1 MKNVSFVT
9 ATAIAAALPLAAMAQ
24 GAFDNP
30 TGPYVGAGIGR
41 FNVNIDSVDQ
51 VDEVAGSVIDGDDTA
66 MKIFAGWR
74 LLPFLS
80 LEAGYVDLGNP
91 GDDFETSGSDG
102 RYRVGVS
109 GFTVAALGRI
119 PVGPVELIG
128 KIGQYFY
135 DVDTRVEF
143 NGGFPDI
150 RSKNSGNDLFWGGG
164 VGIVLIE
171 RLELRAE
178 YERFD
183 IGNAADD
190 SDAFWLSAAWRF

>member
-1 MKNVSFVT
+1 MKHVSLIT
-9 ATAIAAALPLAAMAQ
+9 ATAVVAALPFAAMAQ
-24 GAFDNP
+24 GAMDNP
-30 TGPYVGAGIGR
+30 TGPYVGVGLGR
-41 FNVNIDSVDQ
+41 FNVNIDSIDQ
-51 VDEVAGSVIDGDDTA
+51 VDEVAESLDDANDTA

-74 LLPFLS
+74 VLPFLS

-102 RYRVGVS
+102 NYRVGVS
-109 GFTVAALGRI
+109 GFTVAALGRV
-119 PVGPVELIG
+119 PVGPVELFG

-135 DVDTRVEF
+135 DVDTRIDF
-143 NGGFPDI
+143 DGGLPSI
-150 RSKNSGNDLFWGGG
+150 RGKDSGNDVFWGGG
-164 VGIVLIE
+164 VSFVVLE

-183 IGNAADD
+183 IGSAADD

>member
-1 MKNVSFVT
+1 MKHVSRMA
-9 ATAIAAALPLAAMAQ
+9 ATALIAALPFAAMAQ
-24 GAFDNP
+24 GAMDNP
-30 TGPYVGAGIGR
+30 TGPYIGAGLGR
-41 FNVNIDSVDQ
+41 FNVNIDSIDQ
-51 VDEVAGSVIDGDDTA
+51 VDEVAESLDDSDDTA
-66 MKIFAGWR
+66 MKIFAGYR

-119 PVGPVELIG
+119 PVGPVELFG
-128 KIGQYFY
+128 KVGQYFY
-135 DVDTRVEF
+135 DVDTRITF
-143 NGGFPDI
+143 DGGLPDI
-150 RSKNSGNDLFWGGG
+150 RAKDSGDDLFWGGG
-164 VGIVLIE
+164 VGIVLLE
-171 RLELRAE
+171 RLEVRAE

-183 IGNAADD
+183 IGDAADD